1 MMIRKHVT
9 QFMHSLLLC
18 LFLICLGTHSLAE
31 APLSEAQK
39 KERLEKLKSSITK
52 LKSELEKTKSSRASL
67 LKSLETTE
75 KAIGTLNQKAENIE
89 GKIDE
94 RKNHLNNLKEEKSQL
109 HEKKTKQQSHVSK
122 HISAAYRLGTQS
134 NIRLL
139 LNQQDPTTVSRNLKY
154 YDYLVK
160 ARAQII
166 ADYTTT
172 IDRINKIEPEI
183 AYETE
188 QLQSNFKHLKKEK
201 DELQSAQNNR
211 QTTIAK
217 LNRSIANKDQ
227 ELKSLH
233 NDRQRLEKLFTRV
246 SEYIDDIK
254 LPSNA
259 SNFASLK
266 GELPWPTRGRVKHQ
280 YGSRRADGKMRW
292 EGMMIDA
299 KAGAPVSAVHHGRIV
314 FSDYLRGHGL
324 LIIIDH
330 GGGFMSLYAHNQ
342 TLYKE
347 LGEWVEAGETIAS
360 VGNSGGLESAAL
372 YFQLRHKGR
381 PTNPKKWFRSA

>member
-1 MMIRKHVT
+1 MIEKPL
-9 QFMHSLLLC
+9 FNIGKFLILC
-18 LFLICLGTHSLAE
+18 LFISSTNSHVYAGDT
-31 APLSEAQK
+31 LSD
-39 KERLEKLKSSITK
+39 KEKQARLEKLRTSITA
-52 LKSELEKTKSSRASL
+52 LKSELEKTKSSRDSL
-67 LKSLETTE
+67 LENLESTE
-75 KAIGTLNQKAENIE
+75 KSIGNLNQKAEKLE
-89 GKIDE
+89 GKINE
-94 RKNHLNNLKEEKSQL
+94 RKSHLDDLRDEKSQL
-109 HEKKTKQQSHVSK
+109 QNKKLDQQDHVSK
-122 HISAAYRLGTQS
+122 HISSAYRLGTQS

-172 IDRINKIEPEI
+172 IDRINEIEPEI
-183 AYETE
+183 AYEA
-188 QLQSNFKHLKKEK
+188 QLLQSNFKDLNKERNNLK
-201 DELQSAQNNR
+201 SAQKSR

-217 LNRSIANKDQ
+217 LNKSIANKDQ
-227 ELKSLH
+227 ELRSLH
-233 NDRQRLEKLFTRV
+233 RDRDRLEKLFSQV
-246 SEYIDDIK
+246 SSFIGDID
-254 LPSNA
+254 LPNNTTS
-259 SNFASLK
+259 FASLK
-266 GELPWPTRGRVKHQ
+266 GALPWPTRGKVKHH

-330 GGGFMSLYAHNQ
+330 GAGFMSLYAHNQ

-347 LGEWVEAGETIAS
+347 LGEWVQSGETIAS
-360 VGNSGGLESAAL
+360 VGNSGGLDTAAL